1 MTEVIKVL
9 EKKVQELRNQ
19 IAGAEKNIEKTEE
32 NLSNENIALSKLR
45 QRELDFLD
53 AIDKLNKVDE

>member
-19 IAGAEKNIEKTEE
+19 IAGAEKNIEKAEE
-32 NLSNENIALSKLR
+32 NLSSENIALSKLR

-53 AIDKLNKVDE
+53 AIDKLKKMD

>member
-53 AIDKLNKVDE
+53 AIEKLKKVDD